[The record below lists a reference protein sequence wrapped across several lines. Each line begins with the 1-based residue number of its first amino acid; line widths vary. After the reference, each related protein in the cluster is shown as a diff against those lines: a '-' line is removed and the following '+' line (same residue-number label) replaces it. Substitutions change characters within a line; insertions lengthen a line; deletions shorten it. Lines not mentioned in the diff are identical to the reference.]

1 MTTIAR
7 RITGG
12 LTHLEIHV
20 AAALDERGAML
31 GSRASETTPAG
42 YRPLRSWLRR
52 FGELEL
58 VGIEEALARAS

>member
-31 GSRASETTPAG
+31 GSRAPRRHLPATG
-42 YRPLRSWLRR
+42 HCAP
-52 FGELEL
+52 G
-58 VGIEEALARAS
+58 